1 MNIDYDV
8 APKLLREVILFHCT
22 MDRDIFRTHIEKSS
36 GLKAVKNVRKK
47 PHLAVWLLPEY
58 ATDGNLQYLAIELYQ
73 TLNGLSS
80 DIGKD
85 VFPLNTS
92 LN

>member
-1 MNIDYDV
+1 MF
-8 APKLLREVILFHCT
+8 A
-22 MDRDIFRTHIEKSS
+22 KS
-36 GLKAVKNVRKK
+36 
-47 PHLAVWLLPEY
+47 PILAVWLLPEY

-92 LN
+92 LNLRRILYQTNKISLS

>member
-1 MNIDYDV
+1 MF
-8 APKLLREVILFHCT
+8 A
-22 MDRDIFRTHIEKSS
+22 KS
-36 GLKAVKNVRKK
+36 
-47 PHLAVWLLPEY
+47 PILAVWLLPEY